1 MSLSNCRPTLQN
13 FCAWPAG
20 IGFATWFAGS
30 GNMLLGWLVVQA
42 TLTTCSMATCSVV
55 LLSILKTA
63 GSLVSEQEEAH
74 FMAGCQRFYT
84 Q

>member
-1 MSLSNCRPTLQN
+1 M
-13 FCAWPAG
+13 
-20 IGFATWFAGS
+20 
-30 GNMLLGWLVVQA
+30 QA

-74 FMAGCQRFYT
+74 FMSGCLGFHQRCTCTHLPGWFCRIVCCRLAWAWALRP
-84 Q
+84 